1 MDLLPRSHSEFH
13 SPEYWDDFFKK
24 RGTKA
29 FEWYGEYPELCG
41 ILHKY
46 IKPVEKVLVVGCGNS
61 QLSENLYDVGYH
73 NITNIDIS
81 DTMDFQDGEFGVVL
95 DKGTLDALMTD
106 DSEAV
111 VKDIDKMFGEICR
124 VLKLGGRYICISLLQ
139 EHIMTK
145 MLHYYPEI
153 GWPLRVHKVVTE
165 NSENTDKEF
174 HMPVFALVA
183 TKFKK
188 IPGMNPYYALL
199 RQQISKRNVSGEQV
213 SLSLYSQDVKEP
225 RYTLYIVDSPNK
237 TKNKFAIFIVPQGR
251 ETEWLFSTDAGRQQI
266 ASSAGFD
273 RVVIVTLNRK
283 HQYQDLDSIKAELS
297 TKVMELAPP
306 GFKTGIQVP
315 FLSVGVDIGC
325 RIVQC
330 EGCSDLSGQYV
341 IEDVE
346 SDRGETYRR
355 LIFLTNQNIVQSE
368 ARFKQVLKFSTK
380 TDVVDIDPTMV
391 SVATNWFEFK
401 EDERLKT
408 HVADG
413 LDFIKK
419 ESESDKK
426 RHVVMID
433 VDSKDTTL
441 GMSCPPQP
449 FVEQE
454 FLKQIKHLLL
464 PNDLK
469 SVVLQTLTDIYPK
482 VYVKKIEDEVNTI
495 VYALA
500 ETSAEKE
507 LKGDNE
513 RGNKTLPGKVLE
525 SVKELDTLVKKCN
538 RQTEIKLV
546 DMFNDMKLAN
556 C

>member
-1 MDLLPRSHSEFH
+1 MLE
-13 SPEYWDDFFKK
+13 KK
-24 RGTKA
+24 ERRKKPTEIDKGYLCCQHHVAMVASFA
-29 FEWYGEYPELCG
+29 FVDGFT
-41 ILHKY
+41 
-46 IKPVEKVLVVGCGNS
+46 NS
-61 QLSENLYDVGYH
+61 R
-73 NITNIDIS
+73 
-81 DTMDFQDGEFGVVL
+81 DGEVDVL
-95 DKGTLDALMTD
+95 LVG
-106 DSEAV
+106 
-111 VKDIDKMFGEICR
+111 
-124 VLKLGGRYICISLLQ
+124 LGGGSLASFI
-139 EHIMTK
+139 H
-145 MLHYYPEI
+145 
-153 GWPLRVHKVVTE
+153 E
-165 NSENTDKEF
+165 NF
-174 HMPVFALVA
+174 
-183 TKFKK
+183 
-188 IPGMNPYYALL
+188 
-199 RQQISKRNVSGEQV
+199 
-213 SLSLYSQDVKEP
+213 
-225 RYTLYIVDSPNK
+225 
-237 TKNKFAIFIVPQGR
+237 PQ
-251 ETEWLFSTDAGRQQI
+251 
-266 ASSAGFD
+266 
-273 RVVIVTLNRK
+273 
-283 HQYQDLDSIKAELS
+283 
-297 TKVMELAPP
+297 
-306 GFKTGIQVP
+306 
-315 FLSVGVDIGC
+315 
-325 RIVQC
+325 
-330 EGCSDLSGQYV
+330 
-341 IEDVE
+341 
-346 SDRGETYRR
+346 
-355 LIFLTNQNIVQSE
+355 
-368 ARFKQVLKFSTK
+368 TK

-391 SVATNWFEFK
+391 SIATNWFEFK

-464 PNDLK
+464 PNGILVLNLVCRDEDLK